1 MRRLAAALVL
11 AALLGTAGPAS
22 AQDRWRPDV
31 RAAATYA
38 NGRAGT
44 VAFAV
49 RTGKRLVGRGLDRQ
63 FRSASVIKAMLM
75 VTYLRQRSVRSRAL
89 TAGERGLLEPMIR
102 WSDNDAATHVRN
114 VVGNPAVSRLAR
126 AAGMTRFVMDI
137 VWGHS
142 LITPRD
148 QTRLFLRIDRLIPRR
163 HRAYAMRLLRTI
175 IPGQRWGMA
184 RVIPRGWRLY
194 FKGGWGDGTGAVDHQ
209 VSQLRCGPRRVA
221 VAVLT
226 VGNPTHRYGNA
237 TLEGVSRRLVRGL
250 EPQLQGAVVRQR
262 GYLGIQPR

>member
-49 RTGKRLVGRGLDRQ
+49 RTGNRLVGRGLDRQ

-89 TAGERGLLEPMIR
+89 TGGERALLEPMIR

-126 AAGMTRFVMDI
+126 AAGMTRFVMNV
-137 VWGHS
+137 VWGYS

-148 QTRLFLRIDRLIPRR
+148 QTRFFLRIDRLIPRR
-163 HRAYAMRLLRTI
+163 HRTYAMRLLRTI

-194 FKGGWGDGTGAVDHQ
+194 FKGGWGAGTGAVDHHVGLLVRGSSR
-209 VSQLRCGPRRVA
+209 VSIA
-221 VAVLT
+221 ILT
-226 VGNPTHRYGNA
+226 VGNPTHAYGKA
-237 TLEGVSRRLVRGL
+237 TEEGVARRLLRGL
-250 EPQLQGAVVRQR
+250 GGELTSSVVGAEK
-262 GYLGIQPR
+262 GLAP